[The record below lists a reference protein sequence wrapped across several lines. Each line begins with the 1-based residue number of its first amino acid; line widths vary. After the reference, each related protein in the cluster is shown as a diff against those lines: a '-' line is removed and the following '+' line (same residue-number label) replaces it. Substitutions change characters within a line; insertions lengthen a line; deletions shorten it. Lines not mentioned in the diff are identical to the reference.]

1 MHHYDTIIIGGG
13 HNGLICATYLAQNGQ
28 KVLVLEASEK
38 LGGLAATRE
47 FHPGF
52 KLSVAH
58 TVSHFST
65 KVANDLKLAS
75 YGFDCAAAPVPTIGL
90 AAQGEHVVLSGGKV
104 AGVSASDAASY
115 NEYRNAM
122 KRFADLLK
130 PFWLKTMPRI
140 GNNSVSELMTFGQL
154 GLKLRLLGKED
165 MGEFT
170 RVATLPA
177 RDLMDEYFD
186 SDILKA
192 VLSWDGL
199 IGSKMAPRSPN
210 ATVLALL
217 YRMLGEHQGAHSI
230 PAGGMEGLVKAIYS
244 SAVAAGVEIRT
255 GARVAR
261 IAIEV
266 DDALNEGQGG
276 LKASGVELDGG
287 EVINAARLVSSAD
300 PQRTFLDLVGVENL
314 EIDFTNRI
322 RRLRCDGY
330 VAKLHLAL
338 QGEPKFRGLEQ
349 CDGRM
354 IIAPELDALEFA
366 FDNAKYGD
374 LPEQPV
380 LEMLVPSLHDAAF
393 APSGQHVL
401 SAHVMYVPYAL
412 KGGWTEQARAE
423 LSDRIIN
430 TIARYAPEIRQQI
443 IHSELLTPLDLEKT
457 YNVTGGHWHHTEFS
471 ADQMV
476 MMRPTFQ
483 AAQYSTPIPGLYLCG
498 AGCHPGGGLM
508 GGPGHNAAREILK

>member
-1 MHHYDTIIIGGG
+1 MQHYDTIIIGAG
-13 HNGLICATYLAQNGQ
+13 HNGLICAAYLAQKGQ
-28 KVLVLEASEK
+28 KVLVLEASENP
-38 LGGLAATRE
+38 GGLAATRE

-58 TVSHFST
+58 SISHFST
-65 KVANDLKLAS
+65 QVASDLKLAS
-75 YGFDCAAAPVPTIGL
+75 YGFDCTATPVSTIGL
-90 AAQGEHVVLSGGKV
+90 ATQGDHVVLSGENV
-104 AGVSASDAASY
+104 TGVSADDVASY
-115 NEYRNAM
+115 SDYRSSL
-122 KRFADLLK
+122 KRFAGLLK

-140 GNNSVSELMTFGQL
+140 GKNSVSELLTFAQL

-177 RDLMDEYFD
+177 RDLMDETFD
-186 SDILKA
+186 SVILKA
-192 VLSWDGL
+192 MLSWDGL

-210 ATVLALL
+210 ATVLAML
-217 YRMLGEHQGAHSI
+217 YRLSGQHEGAHAI
-230 PAGGMEGLVKAIYS
+230 PAGGMESLVTAICS
-244 SAVAAGVEIRT
+244 SAKHSGVEIRT
-255 GARVAR
+255 EARVAR
-261 IAIEV
+261 ISVRA
-266 DDALNEGQGG
+266 DDALNDGQGG
-276 LKASGVELDGG
+276 LRANGVKLEDG
-287 EVINAARLVSSAD
+287 ETINAQRVISSAD
-300 PQRTFLDLVGVENL
+300 PKRTFLDLVGVENL

-338 QGEPKFRGLEQ
+338 SGLPSFRGLDH

-366 FDNAKYGD
+366 FDSAKYGE

-380 LEMLVPSLHDAAF
+380 LEVLVPSVHEPGL
-393 APSGQHVL
+393 APTGQHVL

-423 LSDRIIN
+423 LINRIID
-430 TIARYAPEIRQQI
+430 TIARYAPDIRQQI
-443 IHSELLTPLDLEKT
+443 IHTELLTPLDLEKSH
-457 YNVTGGHWHHTEFS
+457 NVTGGHWHHTEFS

-483 AAQYSTPIPGLYLCG
+483 AAQYSTPLPGLYLCG
-498 AGCHPGGGLM
+498 AGSHPGGDLTGA
-508 GGPGHNAAREILK
+508 PGHNAAREVLK